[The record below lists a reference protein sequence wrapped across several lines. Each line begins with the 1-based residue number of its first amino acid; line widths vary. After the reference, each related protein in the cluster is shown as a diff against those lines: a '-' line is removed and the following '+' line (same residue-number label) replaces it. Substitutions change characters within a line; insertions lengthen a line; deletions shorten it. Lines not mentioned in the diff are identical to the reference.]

1 MDSLPLKFA
10 ASVPTRKEIE
20 AQSEYCW
27 KCWINRDEW
36 IKRKVDQVKY
46 LDKTTI
52 ARTLTYDIDL
62 SRLRQLELDFSDDCD
77 PESGCSCESDTKFM
91 LPLDV
96 LSRRPYMTLRLD
108 SPWKYRSC
116 LASSRERNWYL
127 TMLLFGFLISIGV
140 KFNNLTDAVIQNV
153 AMGIR
158 PNGDRGGRRCGAEQY
173 VPGCESRI
181 RQADHTGHGGDG
193 GVASRIRLRPGRGA
207 ERRVGRPMHDK
218 FLIQRC
224 S

>member
-1 MDSLPLKFA
+1 MDLLPLKFA

-20 AQSEYCW
+20 GQSECCW

-36 IKRKVDQVKY
+36 IERKVDQIKY

-62 SRLRQLELDFSDDCD
+62 SRLRQLELGFSDDCD
-77 PESGCSCESDTKFM
+77 PESVRSCGSGTRFM

-108 SPWKYRSC
+108 SPWKYRAC

-153 AMGIR
+153 AMGISSQR
-158 PNGDRGGRRCGAEQY
+158 RQEGRRCGAE
-173 VPGCESRI
+173 
-181 RQADHTGHGGDG
+181 
-193 GVASRIRLRPGRGA
+193 
-207 ERRVGRPMHDK
+207 
-218 FLIQRC
+218 
-224 S
+224 